1 VFVDVVACGRDLD
14 VVTAALALGRALVK
28 GGNRRVQD
36 AMFRYF
42 QEQTAKAEGFF
53 EQLRV
58 CIAAEVSHIA
68 GARSFPTRPL
78 ASLR

>member
-1 VFVDVVACGRDLD
+1 LD

-53 EQLRV
+53 EQLHL
-58 CIAAEVSHIA
+58 CIAAEVSHRWRTLI
-68 GARSFPTRPL
+68 SHPTACL
-78 ASLR
+78 S